1 MSSVAVMVE
10 PLRRVVL
17 TGAGGLIGRAIFP
30 LLPADWDVLRTDLE
44 ANNGV
49 GALDVTDPDAC
60 HQVFAGADAVVH
72 LAAGTQDS
80 EAASVT
86 TLAGDLKSG
95 QSEPPKKYKIYVP
108 HF

>member
-1 MSSVAVMVE
+1 
-10 PLRRVVL
+10 LVL

-72 LAAGTQDS
+72 LALFRTPLLPGNGYCRPTC
-80 EAASVT
+80 
-86 TLAGDLKSG
+86 
-95 QSEPPKKYKIYVP
+95 
-108 HF
+108 